1 MDYASWQALSGTV
14 GLIIFVVLF
23 AGVLTYAL
31 WPNNR
36 AKFDLAARIPL
47 ADDPDDQHL
56 SIGGESRG

>member
-1 MDYASWQALSGTV
+1 MDYASWQAFSGTV

-36 AKFDLAARIPL
+36 TKFDRAAHIPL
-47 ADDPDDQHL
+47 ADDSDNRLP
-56 SIGGESRG
+56 SIGGDSRG